1 MLEEEG
7 SGKGATPGIGP
18 IGLTALGFCTAEMPI
33 GGGVGQLLGRKGL
46 GHGATP
52 GNGPTWLLGCRFC
65 LVTTLF
71 PRSV

>member
-7 SGKGATPGIGP
+7 SGKGATPGMGP
-18 IGLTALGFCTAEMPI
+18 IGLCTAEMFI

-52 GNGPTWLLGCRFC
+52 GNGPTGLLGCRFC

-71 PRSV
+71 PWSV

>member
-7 SGKGATPGIGP
+7 SGKGATPCIGP

-52 GNGPTWLLGCRFC
+52 GNGPTGLLGCRFC
-65 LVTTLF
+65 LVKTLF
-71 PRSV
+71 PWSV